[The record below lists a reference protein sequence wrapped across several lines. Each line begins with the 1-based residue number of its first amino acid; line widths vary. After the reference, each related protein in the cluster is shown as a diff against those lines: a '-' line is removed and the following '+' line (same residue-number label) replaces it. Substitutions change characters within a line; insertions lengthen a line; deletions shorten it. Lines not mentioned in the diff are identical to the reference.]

1 MDTITTTVTSTAASG
16 VTTTVTTTEATPS
29 TVAVAA
35 PAAAAVVATEILKDG
50 IAINSS
56 HQGLVNSGVNM
67 TSHYMAMTPEFESVH
82 HNLQFEVCVEF
93 EGGTEEWLAGTTC
106 IMRFGYG
113 QHKTFLTGLK
123 ATHQLER
130 LYAPHVRRAD
140 CPQCMA
146 NASSSGGNDA
156 GGGGVGGVGDS
167 GGSGGREQ
175 SFATTF
181 EMRNAHSIL
190 GQDLA

>member
-1 MDTITTTVTSTAASG
+1 MVPERRGAKVGAKVGVGAGARAGSARSLRYTCIRRFKARGGVLAG
-16 VTTTVTTTEATPS
+16 LVTTE
-29 TVAVAA
+29 
-35 PAAAAVVATEILKDG
+35 
-50 IAINSS
+50 
-56 HQGLVNSGVNM
+56 
-67 TSHYMAMTPEFESVH
+67 
-82 HNLQFEVCVEF
+82 QFEVCVEF